1 MQSRANILIVDDTET
16 NIDILVEL
24 LSDSYEIAVA
34 LDGESALEILEEQ
47 EIDLILLDIMMPEI
61 DGYEVCR
68 RVKQNEKTNDIPII
82 FITAKMDEESIEK
95 AYEAG
100 GIDYITKPFKPKE
113 LFARIK
119 TQLQL
124 RALIQELKSSK
135 NALRRLAET
144 DPMTNLSN
152 RRYFNHAA
160 KSLMELAK
168 RDKTELTVVMLDI
181 DKFKEVN
188 DNYGHDIGDD
198 VIIAIANNLLEMTR
212 KSDLAC
218 RFGGEEFILL
228 LPETSLDG
236 AMIIAEKIRKKIE
249 SFSLSLEG
257 NKSVNV
263 TVSLGVSQ
271 VDIENDPNIESVIKR
286 ADIALY
292 KAKEN
297 GRNRVCIEKHTS

>member
-1 MQSRANILIVDDTET
+1 MQKRPSILIVDDTET
-16 NIDILVEL
+16 NVDILVEL
-24 LSDSYEIAVA
+24 LSDSYEIVVA
-34 LDGESALEILEEQ
+34 LDGRSALEILEEQ
-47 EIDLILLDIMMPEI
+47 EVDLILLDIMMPII

-68 RVKQNEKTNDIPII
+68 RVKQNEKTNNIPII

-100 GIDYITKPFKPKE
+100 GMDYVTKPFKPKE

-124 RALIQELKSSK
+124 RALIQELESSK
-135 NALRRLAET
+135 NALKHLSET
-144 DPMTNLSN
+144 DPMTDLCN
-152 RRYFNHAA
+152 RRYFNHTS
-160 KSLMELAK
+160 KSIMELAK
-168 RDKTELTVVMLDI
+168 RDKTVLTVVMLDI

-188 DNYGHDIGDD
+188 DTYGHNVGDENIISLADI
-198 VIIAIANNLLEMTR
+198 LFEMTR

-228 LPETSLDG
+228 LPETSLEG
-236 AMIIAEKIRKKIE
+236 AMVIAEKIRKKVE
-249 SFSLSLEG
+249 SFSLRLEDERE
-257 NKSVNV
+257 VNI
-263 TVSLGVSQ
+263 TISLGVSQ
-271 VDIENDPNIESVIKR
+271 VDTENDLSMESAIKR

-297 GRNRVCIEKHTS
+297 GRNKVCVEK

>member
-1 MQSRANILIVDDTET
+1 MQKRPSILIVDDTET
-16 NIDILVEL
+16 NVDILVEL
-24 LSDSYEIAVA
+24 LSDSYEIVVA
-34 LDGESALEILEEQ
+34 LDGRSALEILEEQ
-47 EIDLILLDIMMPEI
+47 EVDLILLDIMMPII

-68 RVKQNEKTNDIPII
+68 RVKQNEKTNNIPII

-100 GIDYITKPFKPKE
+100 GMDYVTKPFKPKE

-124 RALIQELKSSK
+124 RALIQELESSK
-135 NALRRLAET
+135 NALKHLSET
-144 DPMTNLSN
+144 DPMTDLCN
-152 RRYFNHAA
+152 RRYFNHTS
-160 KSLMELAK
+160 KSIMELAK
-168 RDKTELTVVMLDI
+168 RDKTVLTVVMLDI

-188 DNYGHDIGDD
+188 DTYGHNVGDEIIISLADI
-198 VIIAIANNLLEMTR
+198 LFEMTR

-228 LPETSLDG
+228 LPETSLEG
-236 AMIIAEKIRKKIE
+236 AMVIAEKIRKKVE
-249 SFSLSLEG
+249 SFSLRLEDERE
-257 NKSVNV
+257 VNI
-263 TVSLGVSQ
+263 TISLGVSQ
-271 VDIENDPNIESVIKR
+271 VDTENDLSMESAIKR

-297 GRNRVCIEKHTS
+297 GRNKVCVEK

>member
-1 MQSRANILIVDDTET
+1 MQKRPSILIVDDTET
-16 NIDILVEL
+16 NVDILVEL
-24 LSDSYEIAVA
+24 LSDSYEIVVA
-34 LDGESALEILEEQ
+34 LDGRSALEILEEQ
-47 EIDLILLDIMMPEI
+47 EVDLILLDIMMPII

-68 RVKQNEKTNDIPII
+68 RVKQNEKTNNIPII

-100 GIDYITKPFKPKE
+100 GMDYVTKPFKPKE

-124 RALIQELKSSK
+124 RALIQELESSK
-135 NALRRLAET
+135 NALKHLSET
-144 DPMTNLSN
+144 DPMTDLCN
-152 RRYFNHAA
+152 RRYFNHTS
-160 KSLMELAK
+160 KSIMELAK
-168 RDKTELTVVMLDI
+168 RDKTVLTVVMLDI

-188 DNYGHDIGDD
+188 DTYGHNVGDEIIISLADI
-198 VIIAIANNLLEMTR
+198 LFEMTR

-228 LPETSLDG
+228 LPETSLEG
-236 AMIIAEKIRKKIE
+236 AMVIAEKIRKKVE
-249 SFSLSLEG
+249 SFSLRLEDERE
-257 NKSVNV
+257 VNI
-263 TVSLGVSQ
+263 TISLGVSQ
-271 VDIENDPNIESVIKR
+271 VDTKNDLSMESAIKR

-297 GRNRVCIEKHTS
+297 GRNKVCVEK